1 MPPQLHDLDLYLRRL
16 GYDAPPPPTLDA
28 LRELQLRHVSTFA
41 FETLAALTHAPVAI
55 DLPSLQRK
63 LLHDGRGGY
72 CYELNRLFL
81 ALLQALGY
89 DARGLTGRVVMGGA
103 EDALPARTHLF
114 VQATVEGVP
123 YLADVGFGSMV
134 PTGPLRL
141 DSEQAQSTP
150 HEDYRISRR
159 DDGYILRARVG
170 EEWRGLYVFDLQP
183 TAEIDY
189 VVGNWYVSTH
199 PESPFRGQLY
209 AARMGPGLR
218 KTLRNGSYAVHRL
231 GAPSER
237 WELES
242 ADAVLAVLRDELGI
256 TLPDDPKVYA
266 AIAKK
271 LAAAPGR
278 TG

>member
-1 MPPQLHDLDLYLRRL
+1 MTPQLQDLDLYLRRL
-16 GYDAPPPPTLDA
+16 GYATAPAPTLDT
-28 LRELQLRHVSTFA
+28 LRDLQLRHSSTFA
-41 FETLAALTHAPVAI
+41 FETLAALLHAPVAV

-81 ALLQALGY
+81 ALLQDLGFQ
-89 DARGLTGRVVMGGA
+89 ARGVTGRVVMGGP

-114 VQATVEGVP
+114 VQATVAGVP

-141 DSEQAQSTP
+141 DSEQPQATP
-150 HEDYRISRR
+150 HEDYRVSRF
-159 DDGYILRARVG
+159 DEGYILRARVG
-170 EEWRGLYVFDLQP
+170 GEWRGLYVFDLQP

-231 GAPSER
+231 GAASER
-237 WELES
+237 RELED

-256 TLPDDPKVYA
+256 RVPQDPSVHE
-266 AIAKK
+266 AITRR
-271 LAAAPGR
+271 LAQERSASA
-278 TG
+278 

>member
-1 MPPQLHDLDLYLRRL
+1 MTPQLQDLDLYLRRL
-16 GYDAPPPPTLDA
+16 GYATAPAPTLDT
-28 LRELQLRHVSTFA
+28 LRDLQLRHTSTFA
-41 FETLAALTHAPVAI
+41 FETLAALLHAPVAV

-81 ALLQALGY
+81 ALLQDLGFE
-89 DARGLTGRVVMGGA
+89 ARGVTGRVVMGGP

-114 VQATVEGVP
+114 VQATVAGVP
-123 YLADVGFGSMV
+123 YLVDVGFGSMV

-141 DSEQAQSTP
+141 DSEQPQATP
-150 HEDYRISRR
+150 HEDYRVNRFGE
-159 DDGYILRARVG
+159 GYILRARVG
-170 EEWRGLYVFDLQP
+170 DEWRGLYVFDLQP
-183 TAEIDY
+183 AAEIDY

-231 GAPSER
+231 GAASER
-237 WELES
+237 RELED
-242 ADAVLAVLRDELGI
+242 ADEVLAVLRDELGI
-256 TLPDDPKVYA
+256 RVPQDPSIHE
-266 AIAKK
+266 AIARR
-271 LAAAPGR
+271 LAQERSASA
-278 TG
+278 